1 MPRLTD
7 ILWKTVGIQIDT
19 NCAPI
24 LAENVLYSYTS
35 NYIHG
40 LLKVNDKNVS
50 EPFNFMIH
58 YVGDI
63 ISLNGSKF
71 VDYVDLKYSIE
82 LAIDIIRIR
91 NAKYGKISYIRIVDH
106 KLDCVCFRYE
116 DVYLLYMTLTIL

>member
-58 YVGDI
+58 YVGNI

-91 NAKYGKISYIRIVDH
+91 NAKYGKISYI
-106 KLDCVCFRYE
+106 
-116 DVYLLYMTLTIL
+116 